1 MGGECA
7 VEVTVTRVK
16 LAYGERNS
24 QFGHV
29 YLPKSPAPGPVPVIV
44 LVHGGYWSTEFGLTI
59 ETAIAR
65 DLAARGAV
73 VWNIEYRRV
82 GEQGGGWPRTGNDVV
97 AAISA
102 LDGPVRY
109 ALPETIA
116 TAADWSKVTVIGH
129 SAGGQLAVWAVARLG
144 AKTKKTIITTVI
156 AQAAPLDLTEGG
168 RVGRPSLRALMGA
181 SITQAPQLYRDAS
194 PAQLPPF
201 PAHVVAIHGDLDE
214 SVPVAVSSHYVR
226 GAVAAG
232 QSAELIV
239 VPDEGHDVFVNP
251 RSRGHRETVRVLGI

>member
-1 MGGECA
+1 M
-7 VEVTVTRVK
+7 EVRVKRVK

-29 YLPKSPAPGPVPVIV
+29 YLPTSPAENGVPVIV

-82 GEQGGGWPRTGNDVV
+82 GEEGGGWPRTGNDVV

-109 ALPETIA
+109 ALPEHIA
-116 TAADWSKVTVIGH
+116 SAADWSRVTVIGH
-129 SAGGQLAVWAVARLG
+129 SAGGQLGVWAVAQLG
-144 AKTKKTIITTVI
+144 AVTKRAAISTVI
-156 AQAAPLDLTEGG
+156 AQAAPLDLQSGG
-168 RVGRPSLRALMGA
+168 RAGRPSLRALMGA
-181 SITQAPQLYRDAS
+181 SIKQAPQLYRDAS
-194 PAQLPPF
+194 PVEQAPF
-201 PAHVVAIHGDLDE
+201 PAHVVAIHGELDE
-214 SVPVAVSSHYVR
+214 SVPVEVSRDYVHR
-226 GAVAAG
+226 VVHDG

-239 VPDEGHDVFVNP
+239 VPGEGHDVFVNP

>member
-1 MGGECA
+1 

-24 QFGHV
+24 QFGYV
-29 YLPKSPAPGPVPVIV
+29 YLPKSSPAGPVPVIV

-82 GEQGGGWPRTGNDVV
+82 GEEGGGWPRTGNDVI

-109 ALPETIA
+109 ALPEKIA
-116 TAADWSKVTVIGH
+116 TAVDWTRVTVIGH

-144 AKTKKTIITTVI
+144 AKTKKSSIATVI
-156 AQAAPLDLTEGG
+156 AQAAPLDLTAGG

-194 PAQLPPF
+194 PAEQPPF
-201 PAHVVAIHGDLDE
+201 PAHVVAIHGELDK
-214 SVPVAVSSHYVR
+214 SVPIEVSRQYVHR
-226 GAVAAG
+226 AAAAG

-239 VPDEGHDVFVNP
+239 VPNEGHDVFVDP